1 MCVGGEAGGTL
12 EVVCICYRALAV
24 LSVDSGPGVQ
34 LKTGPPGCVSFLA
47 VSSEFAV

>member
-1 MCVGGEAGGTL
+1 MCVGGEAGGSL

-34 LKTGPPGCVSFLA
+34 LQTGPPGYVSFLA
-47 VSSEFAV
+47 VNTEFAL